1 MYLIEELETIL
12 WWDVHRNSPFTATCV
27 PSYQESIYLCFNLI
41 VYFNVPVIELS
52 GLG

>member
-27 PSYQESIYLCFNLI
+27 PSYQESAQTFICALT
-41 VYFNVPVIELS
+41 
-52 GLG
+52 